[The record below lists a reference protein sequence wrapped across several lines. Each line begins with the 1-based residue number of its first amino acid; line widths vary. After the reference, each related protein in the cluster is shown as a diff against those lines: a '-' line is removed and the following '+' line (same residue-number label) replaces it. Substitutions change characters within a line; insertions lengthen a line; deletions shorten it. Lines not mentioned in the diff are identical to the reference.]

1 MFKRQLEDIA
11 EAKGLEMEELL
22 GEIEAIVSSGM
33 KLNLDYY
40 IEENLDEDIVE
51 EIYDYFRN
59 EATSDDVQQA
69 IEALGPDY
77 YENEIRLVRLK
88 FLCEN
93 AI

>member
-1 MFKRQLEDIA
+1 
-11 EAKGLEMEELL
+11 
-22 GEIEAIVSSGM
+22 M